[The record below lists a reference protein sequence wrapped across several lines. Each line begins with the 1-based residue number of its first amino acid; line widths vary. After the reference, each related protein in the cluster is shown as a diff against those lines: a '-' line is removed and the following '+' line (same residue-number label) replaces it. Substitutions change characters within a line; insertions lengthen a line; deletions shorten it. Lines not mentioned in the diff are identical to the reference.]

1 MGDVVRRKDHAPQ
14 DKNKLVACPSK
25 SQDQVSS
32 SAVQPHANRVSS
44 SAEQVQALNQAI
56 LPVDL
61 PLSGKLKSRKVG
73 LLSEV
78 VERLSGKK
86 KQKERR
92 GKLTV
97 RRINKNKLSQLWMK
111 AKEVWKLSKSVG
123 LSANGD
129 EEEIFA
135 QLLAWAQVNGRQQD
149 YQPRFNSKPI
159 NCCPGHPFAC
169 H

>member
-25 SQDQVSS
+25 SQDQ
-32 SAVQPHANRVSS
+32 
-44 SAEQVQALNQAI
+44 
-56 LPVDL
+56 
-61 PLSGKLKSRKVG
+61 
-73 LLSEV
+73 
-78 VERLSGKK
+78 
-86 KQKERR
+86 
-92 GKLTV
+92 
-97 RRINKNKLSQLWMK
+97 
-111 AKEVWKLSKSVG
+111 LSKSVG